1 MGLGKLDWKTGR
13 DSESLM
19 SLGRG
24 FQSLGAALEWLPKW
38 CIEQFVLFL
47 LKLRPDP
54 ENGSALSLQTKPKA
68 GRRRWGHSTGL
79 LKGDDWED
87 YEDNQLMPLG
97 GKAHFSMEKSKQ
109 GAEAASRFLPFV
121 MLFASRCPIILHVLS
136 TFYQQ
141 LKNKLWRKFVTTA
154 STSSSYLCRDA
165 AHTPAETRQRHHF
178 HETTPNFKYKMYTFK
193 ATNTVI

>member
-1 MGLGKLDWKTGR
+1 MQGGVQGGLRECSREKMGLGKLDWKTGR

-97 GKAHFSMEKSKQ
+97 GKAHFC
-109 GAEAASRFLPFV
+109 LPRDV
-121 MLFASRCPIILHVLS
+121 QLFCMSCPLS
-136 TFYQQ
+136 I
-141 LKNKLWRKFVTTA
+141 
-154 STSSSYLCRDA
+154 SS
-165 AHTPAETRQRHHF
+165 
-178 HETTPNFKYKMYTFK
+178 
-193 ATNTVI
+193 